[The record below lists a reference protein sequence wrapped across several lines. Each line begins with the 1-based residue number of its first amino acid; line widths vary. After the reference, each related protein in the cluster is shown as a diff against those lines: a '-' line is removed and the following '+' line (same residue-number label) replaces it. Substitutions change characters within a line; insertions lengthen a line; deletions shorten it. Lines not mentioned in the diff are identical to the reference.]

1 MYVYLF
7 NRQYLFHLKVFA
19 PGKRDFKTLR
29 TIKDPK
35 NIFTVP

>member
-1 MYVYLF
+1 MLRVSIY
-7 NRQYLFHLKVFA
+7 QSLFHLCFA
-19 PGKRDFKTLR
+19 PGKRGFKTLL